1 MGIKIDK
8 KVPLPKVT
16 SRTGRPVKYPFDKLK
31 VGDSFFIEGNPKL
44 KHSIYSCLNAYNA
57 NRADIKIEITI
68 RSEDNG
74 VRVWRIK

>member
-8 KVPLPKVT
+8 KVPVPKAN

-31 VGDSFFIEGNPKL
+31 VGDSFFIKGNPKL